1 MSCDMII
8 ETKFLLIR
16 PPIIEDFD
24 NYWVMNNDPEVK
36 KYTGGVIKQSY
47 GEALSIHTKV
57 CNEFDAKNKN
67 NCIFSVVEKSSGQL
81 IGYCGF
87 KYCERMGD
95 IEILYGFLR
104 DSWGKGY
111 GYEAA
116 KAVLEYGIKIL
127 KLKKIVAAVNPQN
140 IASEKILIKIGMTP
154 NGKIMWGEQGLVN
167 KYVFETD

>member
-1 MSCDMII
+1 MII

-16 PPIIEDFD
+16 PPCIEDFD
-24 NYWVMNNDPEVK
+24 NYWAMNNDPEAK

-47 GEALSIHTKV
+47 DEASSIHTKV

-87 KYCERMGD
+87 KYCERMCD
-95 IEILYGFLR
+95 IEISYGFLR

-140 IASEKILIKIGMTP
+140 IASEKILNKIGMTP
-154 NGKIMWGEQGLVN
+154 NGKIRWGEQGLVN
-167 KYVFETD
+167 KYIIEIE